1 MLLLAAS
8 GIEVLQE
15 GIFCSGELLA
25 RYVGQAPKAADRN
38 QGNHSAHLSFVRYR
52 AVGKERGREG
62 GREEHLLLLVAF
74 FPLSDS
80 LRYKV
85 SFTFAFVSSK

>member
-25 RYVGQAPKAADRN
+25 RYVGQAPKAVDRN
-38 QGNHSAHLSFVRYR
+38 QGNHSAHLSFVRYH
-52 AVGKERGREG
+52 AVGRE
-62 GREEHLLLLVAF
+62 EEHLLLLVAF

-80 LRYKV
+80 LRCKV
-85 SFTFAFVSSK
+85 SFTFAFVSSE